1 MRKLFLLGLTLFSV
15 CSFGQDIKA
24 TTEDGKKV
32 ILKADKTWKYDES
45 KNTCVIEA
53 GFKEPKYNTSSSWKR
68 MGSTVDDLKNIFL

>member
-32 ILKADKTWKYDES
+32 ILKEYMES
-45 KNTCVIEA
+45 
-53 GFKEPKYNTSSSWKR
+53 S
-68 MGSTVDDLKNIFL
+68 